1 MSVKALIQEI
11 KKGLKESSYLL
22 YAGEEFFLKE
32 ALSMLRCFVPEEKRE
47 FLYTT
52 YDANSPEFK
61 IEALMESLHSAPFFV
76 GSSQRQVIVLE
87 NSQEL
92 SDKEAKQIERYLK
105 DPSPDTIFVLLYL
118 TQKGRIA
125 PLHKEKLS
133 SAVAIPVG
141 ARQSEIVP
149 WIKEKT
155 SALEIELTPEA
166 IEYLLE
172 EMGADFGSISSE
184 IDKLSR
190 LGKKTIDRADL
201 RELIKGSRQ
210 YEVFDLTRAII
221 DRDTERAF
229 KIYSALKDEVPAESL
244 LGAINW
250 QYQSRPS
257 KDMAKIFEIL
267 NDADIR
273 LKSTASLCLMEEVLF
288 KLLRS

>member
-1 MSVKALIQEI
+1 MSIKTLIQEI
-11 KKGLKESSYLL
+11 KKGLREPSYLI

-32 ALSMLRCFVPEEKRE
+32 ALSMLKGFVPEEKRE
-47 FLYTT
+47 FLYSL

-61 IEALMESLHSAPFFV
+61 IETLMEGLRSVPFFV
-76 GSSQRQVIVLE
+76 GGTQRQMVVLE

-92 SDKEAKQIERYLK
+92 SDKEAKQIEQYLEN
-105 DPSPDTIFVLLYL
+105 PSPDTIFALLYL

-125 PLHKEKLS
+125 PPHKERLS
-133 SAVAIPVG
+133 LAVAIPVG
-141 ARQSEIVP
+141 ARQSDIVP

-155 SALEIELTPEA
+155 SSLGIELKPEA

-184 IDKLSR
+184 IEKLSR

-210 YEVFDLTRAII
+210 YEVFDLTRAIM

-229 KIYSALKDEVPAESL
+229 KIYNALKDEVPAESL